1 MRKRCVTDS
10 IASTQLSATPRPQSD
25 PPTAP
30 PPANRDLAPPQT
42 LPHTLPGAWQGMSEN
57 GSVVLHSMK
66 GRVDLN
72 GRTVVMVGRAGKRY
86 RLACEDGEVVCVKEE
101 NMWTAQEYECQVPK
115 AQRAT
120 CATLE
125 ATVAYLVESCV
136 QKVADDEDMAGRE
149 EEHRR
154 QEALEVEEYGM
165 PQELGFTG
173 LSARGNYEA
182 WLEVVRTHRQDPR
195 YYDDVPDRTC
205 PWGGMVD
212 YSNEPTE
219 PEPEDPYGMHPY
231 FDYGYVARLGKG
243 RVMWDLLRPKLRR
256 AAQLEWWRS
265 CDWHCC
271 EEAAKSIERARI
283 ARSKRGVIDAW
294 EKDGYRWRPVR
305 TQQGEVSHRSGRTR
319 RSSDQSRT
327 SHGSV

>member
-1 MRKRCVTDS
+1 
-10 IASTQLSATPRPQSD
+10 
-25 PPTAP
+25 
-30 PPANRDLAPPQT
+30 
-42 LPHTLPGAWQGMSEN
+42 MSEN

-86 RLACEDGEVVCVKEE
+86 RLACEDGEVVCVKQE
-101 NMWTAQEYECQVPK
+101 NMWTAQEYECQVLK

-149 EEHRR
+149 EERRR

-173 LSARGNYEA
+173 LSAGGNYEAWLEVEEERRRQEALEVEEYGMPQELGFTGLSAGGNYEA

-205 PWGGMVD
+205 PYGGVMD
-212 YSNEPTE
+212 YGNEPTE
-219 PEPEDPYGMHPY
+219 PEPEEPYGMHPY

-265 CDWHCC
+265 CYWHCC

-283 ARSKRGVIDAW
+283 ARSKRGVID
-294 EKDGYRWRPVR
+294 VL
-305 TQQGEVSHRSGRTR
+305 
-319 RSSDQSRT
+319 
-327 SHGSV
+327 